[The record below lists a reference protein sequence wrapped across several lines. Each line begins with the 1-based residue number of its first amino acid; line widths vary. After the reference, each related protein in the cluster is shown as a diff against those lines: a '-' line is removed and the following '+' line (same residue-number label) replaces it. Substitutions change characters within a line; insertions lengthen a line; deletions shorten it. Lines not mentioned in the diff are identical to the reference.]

1 VIIPIH
7 IKMNRLYFYSYKLWY
22 WIGCK
27 CWFFIPYNKQK
38 DTAMK
43 KARKCLE
50 DAFTP
55 QLKKLIEDGWCDK
68 CGNFRG
74 EDE

>member
-1 VIIPIH
+1 MIIPIH
-7 IKMNRLYFYSYKLWY
+7 MKMSRLYSYSYKLWF

-27 CWFFIPYNKQK
+27 CWFIRKYNTQR
-38 DTAMK
+38 DESLII
-43 KARKCLE
+43 ARRVLE

-74 EDE
+74 DDK